1 MEGGD
6 TRPNET
12 EMKPIENQE
21 DTTNTTD
28 SGTASRPAPHV
39 ASGNVSTHKDFTES
53 MDTSPCVVV
62 AKSTCGFCSRAIS
75 LLQTTGVRVD
85 VFYIDMIA
93 EGDKVRKAAKE
104 EASGHSTVPIIF
116 IKGEFVGGC
125 NDVVDLEASGE
136 LYTKLGVSAPPKVA
150 AWVTGKEVRKKPMD
164 SGMFYFPHTVN
175 AYVIRLVAL
184 QMVALCIVCI
194 IFRDEEWAAYVALGM
209 ALDFLV
215 RLIGGAAFSPAGALA
230 LLVSTPLKEDLRNG
244 PPKQFATMI
253 GLVFSLVGGL
263 LLYFDCEIAGA
274 VVLGCLSGPAALEGV
289 FDFCLGCWFFGYMVK
304 LGIVS
309 DSVYHVHIDQ
319 KPAVQRTLD
328 LIDDFET
335 ELKKVVPLQYRE
347 PGQPKTAAD
356 VNLKRYKSDD
366 HVRRGFNPVKNVHIS
381 DMMMPLGVAGLALVW
396 KKNHCF
402 ACDSDNSGAYDSY
415 MGPKEIWHVFA
426 FVSLVLFACIALLLV
441 AKLVRHRKKVY
452 AELVHPI
459 KSNAVA
465 ALPMCICVY
474 SILLSPGSRDFAQAL
489 FWIGAVPLKF
499 LLVWK
504 CSWLVGNRGD
514 AELTTPSL
522 LLPIGGCLVA
532 SMNASIWA
540 GYAELAWFLFSLPC
554 VLSLLLFGGTFL
566 SSISYHWSD
575 ERMRASIG
583 MWSTVL
589 HLICISYAALQKLP
603 MYDQLTGRLS
613 GYQSSYMYMY
623 MYGRSSTLPSSTNMT
638 VEMNSFSKAMYFA
651 GVMLVLIFLW
661 LAVPMG
667 FIFRVKFDFTYWS
680 VAFTADI
687 FAAAASIYAEGSYKS
702 YLHARSLDHYA
713 RAIATGA
720 LLCATWVNVVLLLNT
735 AFWIVKKR
743 WLRPQYKFGPLSFNK
758 LTHEA
763 LRESGHHL
771 LRSAEGIV
779 AAGTE
784 NTDAVKDLSKGLVA
798 HLKLHLM
805 VLDWH
810 SHMEDTILFRMVDSF
825 HPMVSR
831 DGYAQHAALHKME
844 ASAKAILTKLEDP
857 SSDHARDI
865 LELRDLLQQMVPFSD
880 QHMDWEEDNLNGLL
894 RKGFN
899 MAIQRKL
906 LVNIW
911 DSYMSKTME
920 EIRGTVTQTDTAW
933 SHYDFT
939 KLSAEASYYSVEKD
953 FRELLKFPPQFPV
966 EEIPME
972 KQQILRV
979 ALPFI
984 VHWLPLPIQRTRFM
998 RTLAWGVPEH
1008 AQQVGD
1014 MVYRGV
1020 PDTTWAVLAVDVPEM
1035 IPRGLPGWVRR
1046 V

>member
-1 MEGGD
+1 MGGVDVQPDQGLEKRDSETPSAPFGDGGESPDAVQQKPSNVLTPD
-6 TRPNET
+6 TLEAF
-12 EMKPIENQE
+12 
-21 DTTNTTD
+21 TT
-28 SGTASRPAPHV
+28 SQ
-39 ASGNVSTHKDFTES
+39 KDA
-53 MDTSPCVVV
+53 PCVVV
-62 AKSTCGFCSRAIS
+62 AKSTCGFCTRAIS

-85 VFYIDMIA
+85 VFYIDKIA
-93 EGDKVRKAAKE
+93 EGDKVREAAKE

-136 LYTKLGVSAPPKVA
+136 LYTKLGVSAPSKVA
-150 AWVTGKEVRKKPMD
+150 AWITGDVERVKPMD

-253 GLVFSLVGGL
+253 GLVFSIVGGAF
-263 LLYFDCEIAGA
+263 LYFDFNITGA
-274 VVLGCLSGPAALEGV
+274 VILGCLSGPAALEAV

-304 LGIVS
+304 LCLVS
-309 DSVYHVHIDQ
+309 DRVYHVHIDQ

-381 DMMMPLGVAGLALVW
+381 DMMMPLGVAGLALAWRNATCADCLIQGSTEESYYGSDHIW
-396 KKNHCF
+396 K
-402 ACDSDNSGAYDSY
+402 AIAY
-415 MGPKEIWHVFA
+415 I
-426 FVSLVLFACIALLLV
+426 SLSLFSLIAALLLV
-441 AKLVRHRKKVY
+441 KLVLHPKKVY

-474 SILLSPGSRDFAQAL
+474 SILLLPDSTGFYRFGKAL

-514 AELTTPSL
+514 ADLTTPSL
-522 LLPIGGCLVA
+522 LLPIGGCLLA
-532 SMNASIWA
+532 AMNAA
-540 GYAELAWFLFSLPC
+540 MFEGYAEVAWFLFSLPC

-566 SSISYHWSD
+566 ASISYHWSD

-589 HLICISYAALQKLP
+589 HLIMISFRLLP
-603 MYDQLTGRLS
+603 KS
-613 GYQSSYMYMY
+613 PSYSVAGIAEDVATMD
-623 MYGRSSTLPSSTNMT
+623 
-638 VEMNSFSKAMYFA
+638 SFSKAMYWA
-651 GVMLVLIFLW
+651 GCTLALIFFW

-667 FIFRVKFDFTYWS
+667 FIFRVKFDFSFWS

-687 FAAAASIYAEGSYKS
+687 LAAAAVLYVKSTSASDDLHHFAET
-702 YLHARSLDHYA
+702 
-713 RAIATGA
+713 IAA
-720 LLCATWVNVVLLLNT
+720 LTLLMASWVNVVLFLNT
-735 AFWIVKKR
+735 AFWLVKKR

-784 NTDAVKDLSKGLVA
+784 NADAVKDLSKGLVA

-844 ASAKAILTKLEDP
+844 ASAKAVLTKLEDP

-865 LELRDLLQQMVPFSD
+865 LELRELLQQMVPFSD

-939 KLSAEASYYSVEKD
+939 KLSAEASYYSVEED
-953 FRELLKFPPQFPV
+953 FGELLKFPPQFPV

>member
-1 MEGGD
+1 MD
-6 TRPNET
+6 DAQTNQTT
-12 EMKPIENQE
+12 EMKHPENEGDLPSSVRISVQAIVQAV
-21 DTTNTTD
+21 
-28 SGTASRPAPHV
+28 SPTARDRKAQTLQ
-39 ASGNVSTHKDFTES
+39 GFTES
-53 MDTSPCVVV
+53 LDAAPCVVV
-62 AKSTCGFCSRAIS
+62 AKSTCGFCTRAIS
-75 LLQTTGVRVD
+75 QLQNTGVRVD
-85 VFYIDMIA
+85 VFYIDKIA
-93 EGDKVRKAAKE
+93 EGDKVREAAKE
-104 EASGHSTVPIIF
+104 EASGHSTVPLIF
-116 IKGEFVGGC
+116 IKSEFVGGC
-125 NDVVDLEASGE
+125 NDVMALEGSGE
-136 LYTKLGVSAPPKVA
+136 LYTKLGVSAPSKVA
-150 AWVTGKEVRKKPMD
+150 AWVTEKESEVRKKPMRA
-164 SGMFYFPHTVN
+164 GLFYFPHTVN

-184 QMVALCIVCI
+184 QMVVLCVVCI

-209 ALDFLV
+209 ALDFFV

-230 LLVSTPLKEDLRNG
+230 MLLSVPLKEDLRNG

-253 GLVFSLVGGL
+253 GFVFSLVGGVL
-263 LLYFDCEIAGA
+263 LQVESSGIAGA
-274 VVLGCLSGPAALEGV
+274 FVLGCLSGPAALEAV

-381 DMMMPLGVAGLALVW
+381 DMMMPLGLAGLALVW
-396 KKNHCF
+396 KKNHRF
-402 ACDSDNSGAYDSY
+402 ACKDPEDSSDASY
-415 MGPKEIWHVFA
+415 VGPNEVWHVFL
-426 FVSLVLFACIALLLV
+426 FLSLALFAFIGMLLIAKV
-441 AKLVRHRKKVY
+441 VRHRKKVH

-474 SILLSPGSRDFAQAL
+474 SILVPHESRDFARAL
-489 FWIGAVPLKF
+489 FWIGAVPLTV
-499 LLVWK
+499 LLIWK
-504 CSWLVGNRGD
+504 CSWLIGNRGD
-514 AELTTPSL
+514 AELMTPSL

-532 SMNASIWA
+532 SLNASLWA

-554 VLSLLLFGGTFL
+554 LLSLLLFGGTFL

-575 ERMRASIG
+575 ERMRASVG

-603 MYDQLTGRLS
+603 MYDQLTSTRSFYYWYGGPQGLPDS
-613 GYQSSYMYMY
+613 VQS
-623 MYGRSSTLPSSTNMT
+623 T
-638 VEMNSFSKAMYFA
+638 VELNSFSKALYFA
-651 GVMLVLIFLW
+651 GVTLVLIFLW

-667 FIFRVKFDFTYWS
+667 FIFRVKFDFSYWS

-687 FAAAASIYAEGSYKS
+687 FAAAAMIYADGAYKPRLQS
-702 YLHARSLDHYA
+702 ESLNHYA
-713 RAIATGA
+713 RAVATGA
-720 LLCATWVNVVLLLNT
+720 LMFATWVNVVLLLNT
-735 AFWIVKKR
+735 VFWLVKKR

-779 AAGTE
+779 AAGSG
-784 NTDAVKDLSKGLVA
+784 DAFTVKELSKGLIA
-798 HLKLHLM
+798 HLKLHLI

-844 ASAKAILTKLEDP
+844 ATAKELLTKLEDP
-857 SSDHARDI
+857 SSDHARNI
-865 LELRDLLQQMVPFSD
+865 LELRDLLQRMVPFSD
-880 QHMDWEEDNLNGLL
+880 KHMDWEEDNLNGLL

-933 SHYDFT
+933 SQYDFT

-953 FRELLKFPPQFPV
+953 FRELLKFPPQFPL